1 MQFST
6 TPTLEGQS
14 IVEYCGVVTG
24 EAILGANIFFQA
36 EDGIRDKTARPFR
49 LFSRLFPIYM
59 SSLAAGHK
67 LLWIQVTQL
76 LQHLVGVKAVHMAV
90 D

>member
-1 MQFST
+1 MTTMAVVASGQITAYFS
-6 TPTLEGQS
+6 PHF
-14 IVEYCGVVTG
+14 
-24 EAILGANIFFQA
+24 FFQA

>member
-1 MQFST
+1 MT
-6 TPTLEGQS
+6 TMAVVASGQITAYFTPHIS
-14 IVEYCGVVTG
+14 
-24 EAILGANIFFQA
+24 FQA
-36 EDGIRDKTARPFR
+36 EDGIRYKTARPFR